1 MQFKRIHTANIECFV
16 TEDSSLFCTVLL
28 KFHQPGQ
35 SPASILAVRPFTV
48 DEAKNFADEEV
59 LARGHV
65 CNGKCTDWKPV

>member
-1 MQFKRIHTANIECFV
+1 MQFKRRHTDNIECSV
-16 TEDSSLFCTVLL
+16 TEDSFLFCTVVV

-35 SPASILAVRPFTV
+35 APTSILAVRPLTA

-65 CNGKCTDWKPV
+65 CNGKCTNWKAV